1 MAINDDSKREI
12 NRKVAEV
19 ERALFDHI
27 DAGGRL
33 AIVKAPPGSGKTHL
47 LIRAVVHARRR
58 KLRVAVACQTNAQAD
73 AVCQRLADDY
83 SDIPIIRFAGGGTDE
98 RPLGRSVAWVTSS
111 HDLPTGACVAVGTTA
126 KWGLVEI
133 HDAFDILF
141 VDEAWQ
147 MAWKDFMLC
156 GQVASRFV
164 LIGDPG
170 QIPPVITL
178 DVSRW
183 ETSPFPPH
191 LAAPDVILRNP
202 NLGALHLELPAS
214 RRLPHDAVDLIR
226 PFYDFPFDAYA
237 GPGERA
243 ILTPRGGRTAEDQA
257 LDLLAERSV
266 AGVTVPTP
274 SGGPPLEQDKEL
286 AGLVAQLTQRTLA
299 RGAQLQMNGQRRTI
313 TAADIGIAA
322 THRAMN
328 GAIELALPSKLRGA
342 VKVDTAERWQ
352 GLQRGFMIVVHPL
365 SGVVSPSAF
374 DLETGRLCVMASRHL
389 CGLIVVSR
397 DHLGNTLDV
406 FIPSA
411 AQAIGRPDVTGRGH
425 AQHLGLWKRLEDEG
439 RVVAA

>member
-1 MAINDDSKREI
+1 MEH
-12 NRKVAEV
+12 
-19 ERALFDHI
+19 ALFEHI
-27 DAGGRL
+27 DAGRRL

-47 LIRAVVHARRR
+47 LIKAVVHAHRR
-58 KLRVAVACQTNAQAD
+58 KLRVAVACQTNAQTD
-73 AVCQRLADDY
+73 SVCQRLAEDHP
-83 SDIPIIRFAGGGTDE
+83 DIAVIRFASAGSDE
-98 RPLGRSVAWVTSS
+98 RSLARSITWVTSS
-111 HDLPTGACVAVGTTA
+111 HDLPTGPCVVVGTTA

-133 HDAFDILF
+133 HEPFDILF

-183 ETSPFPPH
+183 ETSPRPPH
-191 LAAPDVILRNP
+191 FPAPEVILRDGG
-202 NLGALHLELPAS
+202 LGALQLELPAS

-226 PFYDFPFDAYA
+226 PFYDFAFDAYA

-243 ILTPRGGRTAEDQA
+243 VLAGRGSRRVEDRA
-257 LDLLAERSV
+257 IDLLSERSV

-274 SGGPPLEQDKEL
+274 SGGPPVEQDKEL
-286 AGLVAQLTQRTLA
+286 AGLVVQLTQRVLA
-299 RGAQLQMNGQRRTI
+299 RDAQLRMNGRNRAI
-313 TAADIGIAA
+313 TPADIGIAA

-328 GAIELALPSKLRGA
+328 GAIELALPGKLRGA

-352 GLQRGFMIVVHPL
+352 GLERGLMIVVHPL
-365 SGVVSPSAF
+365 SGVVTPSAF

-397 DHLGNTLDV
+397 DHLGGTLEV

-425 AQHLGLWKRLEDEG
+425 AQHLGFWKRLADEG
-439 RVVAA
+439 RVLAA